1 MTQKIFSVIM
11 ITKIGGGVM
20 ISYIPLWVTLAKRNL
35 KKTDLLNLIGIS
47 SSTLAKL
54 SKNEE
59 VSLSVI
65 IKICNAL
72 DCKIEEV
79 IEVVKQDTV

>member
-1 MTQKIFSVIM
+1 ML
-11 ITKIGGGVM
+11 
-20 ISYIPLWVTLAKRNL
+20 SYTPLWVTLAKRNM
-35 KKTDLLNLIGIS
+35 KKTDLISLIGIS

-65 IKICNAL
+65 IKLCSAL
-72 DCKIEEV
+72 DCKVEEV
-79 IEVVKQDTV
+79 IEVVKQGD

>member
-1 MTQKIFSVIM
+1 
-11 ITKIGGGVM
+11 M
-20 ISYIPLWVTLAKRNL
+20 ISYTPLWVTLAKKNL
-35 KKTDLLNLIGIS
+35 KKTDLLSLIGIS

-54 SKNEE
+54 SKDEE

-65 IKICNAL
+65 IKLCNAL

-79 IEVVKQDTV
+79 LEVVKQDTV

>member
-1 MTQKIFSVIM
+1 
-11 ITKIGGGVM
+11 M
-20 ISYIPLWVTLAKRNL
+20 ISYTPLWVTLAKKNL
-35 KKTDLLNLIGIS
+35 KKTDLLSLIGIS

-54 SKNEE
+54 SKDEE

-79 IEVVKQDTV
+79 LEVVKQDTI

>member
-1 MTQKIFSVIM
+1 
-11 ITKIGGGVM
+11 M
-20 ISYIPLWVTLAKRNL
+20 ISYTPLWVTLAKNNL
-35 KKTDLLNLIGIS
+35 KKTDLLSLIGIS

-54 SKNEE
+54 SKDEE

-79 IEVVKQDTV
+79 LEVVKQDTV

>member
-1 MTQKIFSVIM
+1 
-11 ITKIGGGVM
+11 M
-20 ISYIPLWVTLAKRNL
+20 ISYTPLWVTLAKKNL
-35 KKTDLLNLIGIS
+35 KKTDLLSLTGIS

-54 SKNEE
+54 SKDEE
-59 VSLSVI
+59 VSLSII

>member
-1 MTQKIFSVIM
+1 ML
-11 ITKIGGGVM
+11 
-20 ISYIPLWVTLAKRNL
+20 SYTPLWITLAKRNM
-35 KKTDLLNLIGIS
+35 KKTELINLIGIS

-72 DCKIEEV
+72 DCNVEEV
-79 IEVVKQDTV
+79 LEVLR